1 MFTCLYH
8 MPRKRTLGNL
18 SNEVPF
24 LWNLSLSSNYFG
36 FLEIVKVAPEI
47 CLFRFAEAIG
57 GQFMEDCI
65 QKLDL

>member
-8 MPRKRTLGNL
+8 MPRKRTPGNL

-36 FLEIVKVAPEI
+36 FLEIIKVAPKI
-47 CLFRFAEAIG
+47 
-57 GQFMEDCI
+57 
-65 QKLDL
+65 